1 MDKEETLRILQT
13 VSQGNC
19 PLSVGVRVIQLYCLE
34 MGKDPNLTLK
44 FLNTIIFMAGREI
57 YAIAF
62 QTALDYY
69 RDKHGIYTL
78 YSAPD
83 STGRRRIIKFV

>member
-1 MDKEETLRILQT
+1 MDKEETLRILQA

-19 PLSVGVRVIQLYCLE
+19 PLSVGARVIQFYCHE

-44 FLNTIIFMAGREI
+44 FLNAIMTGREI
-57 YAIAF
+57 FAIAF
-62 QTALDYY
+62 QIALDYY